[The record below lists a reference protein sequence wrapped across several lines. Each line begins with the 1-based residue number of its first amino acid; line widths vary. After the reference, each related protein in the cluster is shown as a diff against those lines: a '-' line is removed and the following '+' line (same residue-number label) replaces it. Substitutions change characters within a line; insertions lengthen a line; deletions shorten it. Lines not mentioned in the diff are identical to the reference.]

1 MDTNQIYEIVNAVCE
16 ETMGESALVATDTAS
31 LVAMGN
37 AILSSSSNTEAFID
51 TLVQRIG
58 RTMISYRPYKSK
70 LGLMAVSDM
79 TMGAIMQKIKVQMP
93 NAVEDVTTQLIDGQS
108 IDQYIISKPKAT
120 QKLFVKRTPY
130 TFYVTIQK
138 KWLRE
143 AFTSE
148 SAMGSFIAAVYG
160 EVENKLELSQENLA
174 RLCMANFMA
183 TISTDENRVV
193 NLVTDYNTAKGLTGA
208 SAIPTGEDAMLD
220 EGFLRYSLARMNNI
234 AKKMET
240 MSVLYN
246 DGTETRHTPAADQ
259 RFVSLVD
266 FQTAL
271 ETQVQW
277 AAFNERYV
285 QKQNGIEVPYW
296 QAAKSP
302 YDIDLIIE
310 GDDAEQEESTTL
322 ENIVA
327 FIHDRDA
334 LGTYRKEVEV
344 ATTPLNARGLY
355 TNQFW
360 HMNDL
365 YFNDISE
372 NGIIFTLN

>member
-1 MDTNQIYEIVNAVCE
+1 MDTNQIYSIVNAVAQ
-16 ETMGESALVATDTAS
+16 ETMGESALQATDTAS

-37 AILSSSSNTEAFID
+37 SILSSSTNTECFID

-58 RTMISYRPYKSK
+58 KTMISYRPYKSK
-70 LGLMAVSDM
+70 LGLLAVSDM
-79 TMGAIMQKIKVQMP
+79 TMGAIMQKIKVKMP
-93 NAVEDVTTQLIDGQS
+93 TAVEDVTTQLIDGQA
-108 IDQYIISKPKAT
+108 IDHYIISKPKAT

-130 TFYVTIQK
+130 TFYITIQK

-148 SAMGSFIAAVYG
+148 TAMGSFISAIYG
-160 EVENKLELSQENLA
+160 EVENALELSQENLA
-174 RLCMANFMA
+174 RLCMANFMG
-183 TISTDENRVV
+183 TISTAQNRVV
-193 NLVTDYNTAKGLTGA
+193 NLVTLYNAA
-208 SAIPTGEDAMLD
+208 SGRSVPTGEDALID
-220 EGFLRYSLARMNNI
+220 EQFLRYALGRMNNI

-246 DGTETRHTPAADQ
+246 DGSETRHSPAKDQ
-259 RFVSLVD
+259 RFVSIVD

-285 QKQNGIEVPYW
+285 EKQNGIEVPYW
-296 QAAKSP
+296 QAAQSP
-302 YDIDLIIE
+302 FDIDLVLE
-310 GDDAEQEESTTL
+310 GDDPEEEEHTTL
-322 ENIVA
+322 SNIVG

-334 LGTYRKEVEV
+334 LGTYRKEVDV

-365 YFNDISE
+365 YFNDITE
-372 NGIIFTLN
+372 NGVLFTLN

>member
-1 MDTNQIYEIVNAVCE
+1 MDTNQIYEIVNDVAE
-16 ETMGESALVATDTAS
+16 QTMGESALQATDTAS

-37 AILSSSSNTEAFID
+37 AILSSSTNTECFID

-58 RTMISYRPYKSK
+58 RTIISYRPYKSK
-70 LGLMAVSDM
+70 LGLLAVSDM
-79 TMGAIMQKIKVQMP
+79 TMGAIMQKIKVKMP
-93 NAVEDVTTQLIDGQS
+93 TAVEDVTTQLIDGQS
-108 IDQYIISKPKAT
+108 VDQYIISKPKAT

-130 TFYVTIQK
+130 TFYITIQK

-148 SAMGSFIAAVYG
+148 TAMGSFISAIYG
-160 EVENKLELSQENLA
+160 EVENALELSQENLA

-183 TISTDENRVV
+183 TISTDGNRVI
-193 NLVTDYNTAKGLTGA
+193 NLVTLYNAT
-208 SAIPTGEDAMLD
+208 TGESLTASNALVS
-220 EGFLRYSLARMNNI
+220 EKFLRFALGIMNNVSR
-234 AKKMET
+234 KMET

-246 DGTETRHTPAADQ
+246 DGSETRHSPGPDQ
-259 RFVSLVD
+259 RFVSIID

-277 AAFNERYV
+277 AAFHDKYV
-285 QKQNGIEVPYW
+285 QKKNGIEVPYW
-296 QAAKSP
+296 QSAQSP
-302 YDIDLIIE
+302 YNIDLVIE
-310 GDDAEQEESTTL
+310 GDDPEQEESTTL
-322 ENIVA
+322 SNIVA

-334 LGTYRKEVEV
+334 LGTYRKDVEV

-365 YFNDISE
+365 YFNDITE
-372 NGIIFTLN
+372 NGVIFTLN

>member
-1 MDTNQIYEIVNAVCE
+1 MDTNQIYALINAVAQ
-16 ETMGESALVATDTAS
+16 ETMGESAIAAIDTAS
-31 LVAMGN
+31 MVAMGN
-37 AILSSSSNTEAFID
+37 AILSSSTNTECFID

-70 LGLMAVSDM
+70 LGLLAVSDM
-79 TMGAIMQKIKVQMP
+79 TMGAIMQKIKVKMP
-93 NAVEDVTTQLIDGQS
+93 TAVEDVTTQLIDGQAV
-108 IDQYIISKPKAT
+108 DHYIISKPKAT

-130 TFYVTIQK
+130 TFYITIQK

-148 SAMGSFIAAVYG
+148 VAMGSFLAAVYG
-160 EVENKLELSQENLA
+160 EVENALELSQENLA

-183 TISTDENRVV
+183 TISTDTNRVV
-193 NLVTDYNTAKGLTGA
+193 PLVSNYNTASGR
-208 SAIPTGEDAMLD
+208 SVPTGEDSLID
-220 EGFLRYSLARMNNI
+220 EQFLRYALGRMNNI

-240 MSVLYN
+240 MSTLYN
-246 DGTETRHTPAADQ
+246 DGTETRHTPVADQ
-259 RFVSLVD
+259 RFVSIVD

-296 QAAKSP
+296 QAAQSP
-302 YDIDLIIE
+302 FDIDLEIE
-310 GDDAEQEESTTL
+310 SDDPEEPEEVTL
-322 ENIVA
+322 SNIVG

-365 YFNDISE
+365 YFNDITE
-372 NGIIFTLN
+372 NGVIFTLN

>member
-1 MDTNQIYEIVNAVCE
+1 MDTNQIYSIVNAVNQ
-16 ETMGESALVATDTAS
+16 ETMGESALIATDTTS

-37 AILSSSSNTEAFID
+37 QVLSSSTNTECFLD

-58 RTMISYRPYKSK
+58 RTIISYRPYKSK
-70 LGLMAVSDM
+70 LGLLAVSDM
-79 TMGAIMQKIKVQMP
+79 TMGAIMQKIKVKMP
-93 NAVEDVTTQLIDGQS
+93 TAVEDVTTQLIDGQS
-108 IDQYIISKPKAT
+108 VDQYIISKPQAT

-130 TFYVTIQK
+130 TFYITIQK
-138 KWLRE
+138 KWLKE

-148 SAMGSFIAAVYG
+148 SAMGSFIAAIYG

-174 RLCMANFMA
+174 RLCMANFIG
-183 TISTDENRVV
+183 TISTDTNRVV
-193 NLVTDYNTAKGLTGA
+193 NLVTEYNALQDDVVIDQDNA
-208 SAIPTGEDAMLD
+208 FIH
-220 EGFLRYSLARMNNI
+220 EGFLRYALGRMNNI
-234 AKKMET
+234 SKKMET

-246 DGTETRHTPAADQ
+246 DGTETRHSPKADQ

-277 AAFNERYV
+277 AAFHEEYV
-285 QKQNGIEVPYW
+285 KKQNGIEVPYW

-302 YDIDLIIE
+302 MNIDLVLE
-310 GDDAEQEESTTL
+310 GDDPEQEEHTTVS
-322 ENIVA
+322 NIVA

-334 LGTYRKEVEV
+334 LGTYRKDVEV

-365 YFNDISE
+365 YFNDITE

>member
-1 MDTNQIYEIVNAVCE
+1 MDTNQIYGIVNDVAKQ
-16 ETMGESALVATDTAS
+16 TMGESAMLATDTAS

-37 AILSSSSNTEAFID
+37 AILSSSTNTECFID

-58 RTMISYRPYKSK
+58 RTIISYRPYKSK
-70 LGLMAVSDM
+70 LGLLAVSDM
-79 TMGAIMQKIKVQMP
+79 TMGAILQKIKVKMP
-93 NAVEDVTTQLIDGQS
+93 TAVEDVTTQLIDGQS
-108 IDQYIISKPKAT
+108 VDQYIISKPKAT

-130 TFYVTIQK
+130 TFYITIQR

-148 SAMGSFIAAVYG
+148 SAMGSFISAIYG
-160 EVENKLELSQENLA
+160 EVENALELSQENLA

-183 TISTDENRVV
+183 TISTHANRVV
-193 NLVTDYNTAKGLTGA
+193 NLVTDYNAA
-208 SAIPTGEDAMLD
+208 SGGSVPTGEDAMLN
-220 EGFLRYSLARMNNI
+220 EGFLRYALGRMNNI
-234 AKKMET
+234 SKKMQT

-246 DGTETRHTPAADQ
+246 DGTETRHTPVGDQ

-277 AAFNERYV
+277 AAFHEQYV
-285 QKQNGIEVPYW
+285 KKQNGIEVPYW
-296 QAAKSP
+296 QAAQSP
-302 YDIDLIIE
+302 FDIDLVIE
-310 GDDAEQEESTTL
+310 GDDQEEEESTTL
-322 ENIVA
+322 SNIVA

-334 LGTYRKEVEV
+334 LGTYRKDVDV

-365 YFNDISE
+365 YFNDITE
-372 NGIIFTLN
+372 NGVIFTLN

>member
-1 MDTNQIYEIVNAVCE
+1 MDTNQIYEIVNDVCK

-37 AILSSSSNTEAFID
+37 AILSSTTNTECFLD
-51 TLVQRIG
+51 TLLQRIG
-58 RTMISYRPYKSK
+58 KTIISYRPYKSK
-70 LGLMAVSDM
+70 LGLLAVSDM
-79 TMGAIMQKIKVQMP
+79 TMGAIMQKIKVKMP
-93 NAVEDVTTQLIDGQS
+93 TATEDVTTQLIDGQS

-130 TFYVTIQK
+130 TFFITMQK

-148 SAMGSFIAAVYG
+148 AAMGSFLAAIYG

-174 RLCMANFMA
+174 RLCMANFMG
-183 TISTDENRVV
+183 TISTDSNRVI
-193 NLVTDYNTAKGLTGA
+193 NLRTEFYNITGQGP
-208 SAIPTGEDAMLD
+208 SVQEFMLREDC
-220 EGFLRYSLARMNNI
+220 LRFALGRMNNI

-246 DGTETRHTPAADQ
+246 DGTETRHTPKADQ

-277 AAFNERYV
+277 AAFHEEYV
-285 QKQNGIEVPYW
+285 KKQNGIEVPYW

-302 YDIDLIIE
+302 MDIDLVLE
-310 GDDAEQEESTTL
+310 GDDPEQEEHTTL
-322 ENIVA
+322 SNIVA

-355 TNQFW
+355 TNQYW

-365 YFNDISE
+365 YFNDITE

>member
-1 MDTNQIYEIVNAVCE
+1 MDTNQIYSIVNAVAQ
-16 ETMGESALVATDTAS
+16 ETMGESAIVATDSAS

-37 AILSSSSNTEAFID
+37 AILSSSTNTECFID

-70 LGLMAVSDM
+70 LGLLAVSDM
-79 TMGAIMQKIKVQMP
+79 TMGAIMQKIKVKMP
-93 NAVEDVTTQLIDGQS
+93 TAVEDVTTQLIDGQA
-108 IDQYIISKPKAT
+108 IDHYIISKPKTT

-130 TFYVTIQK
+130 TFYITIQK

-148 SAMGSFIAAVYG
+148 VAMGSFISAIYG
-160 EVENKLELSQENLA
+160 EVENALELSQENLA

-183 TISTDENRVV
+183 TISTDTNRVV
-193 NLVTDYNTAKGLTGA
+193 NLVSLYNTASGR
-208 SAIPTGEDAMLD
+208 SVPTGEDALID
-220 EGFLRYSLARMNNI
+220 EQFLRYALGRMNNI

-246 DGTETRHTPAADQ
+246 DGTETRHTPVADQ
-259 RFVSLVD
+259 RFVSIVD

-302 YDIDLIIE
+302 FDIDLVIE
-310 GDDAEQEESTTL
+310 DDDPEQEEHTTL
-322 ENIVA
+322 SNIVG

-365 YFNDISE
+365 YFNDVSE
-372 NGIIFTLN
+372 NGVIFTLN

>member
-1 MDTNQIYEIVNAVCE
+1 MDTFQIYSIVNAAASQ
-16 ETMGESALVATDTAS
+16 TLGESAIEATDTAS

-37 AILSSSSNTEAFID
+37 AILSSSTNTECFLD
-51 TLVQRIG
+51 TLIQRIG
-58 RTMISYRPYKSK
+58 KTIISYRPYKSQ
-70 LGLMAVSDM
+70 LGVLAVDDM
-79 TMGAIMQKIKVQMP
+79 RMGAILQKIKVKMP
-93 NAVEDVTTQLIDGQS
+93 EAVEDVTTQLIDGQS
-108 IDQYIISKPKAT
+108 IDQYIISKPRAT

-130 TFYVTIQK
+130 DFFITIQR

-148 SAMGSFIAAVYG
+148 TAMGSFIAAIYG
-160 EVENKLELSQENLA
+160 EIENALELSQENLA

-183 TISTDENRVV
+183 TISTTSSRVI
-193 NLVTDYNTAKGLTGA
+193 NLVTEFNSLVSTPITANQALVN
-208 SAIPTGEDAMLD
+208 E
-220 EGFLRYSLARMNNI
+220 EFLRYALGRMNNI
-234 AKKMET
+234 SKKMKT

-246 DGTETRHTPAADQ
+246 DGTETRHSPEGEQ
-259 RFVSLVD
+259 RFVSIID

-277 AAFNERYV
+277 AAFHEQYV
-285 QKQNGIEVPYW
+285 KKQNGIEVPYW
-296 QAAKSP
+296 QAAQTP
-302 YDIDLIIE
+302 FNINLVIE
-310 GDDAEQEESTTL
+310 GDDPEQEESTTL
-322 ENIVA
+322 SNIVA

-334 LGTYRKEVEV
+334 LGTYRKDVEV
-344 ATTPLNARGLY
+344 ATTPLNARGMY

-365 YFNDISE
+365 YFNDVSE

>member
-1 MDTNQIYEIVNAVCE
+1 MDTNQIYSIVNEVCK
-16 ETMGESALVATDTAS
+16 ETMGESAIQAIDTAS

-37 AILSSSSNTEAFID
+37 AVLSSTTNTEAFID
-51 TLVQRIG
+51 TLIQRIG
-58 RTMISYRPYKSK
+58 RTMISYRPYKSQ
-70 LGLMAVSDM
+70 LGLLAASDM
-79 TMGAIMQKIKVQMP
+79 TMGAIMQKVKVKMP
-93 NAVEDVTTQLIDGQS
+93 EAVEDVTTQLIDGQS
-108 IDQYIISKPKAT
+108 IDQYIVSKPKAS

-130 TFYVTIQK
+130 SFYITMQK

-143 AFTSE
+143 AFTSVE
-148 SAMGSFIAAVYG
+148 AMGGFISAIYG

-183 TISTDENRVV
+183 TISSSSNRVI
-193 NLVTDYNTAKGLTGA
+193 NLVSDFNTATGGSVTA
-208 SAIPTGEDAMLD
+208 ANALYNEA
-220 EGFLRYSLARMNNI
+220 FLRYALGVMNNI
-234 AKKMET
+234 SKKMKT

-246 DGTETRHTPAADQ
+246 DGTETRHSPEDTQ

-277 AAFNERYV
+277 AAFHEQYV
-285 QKQNGIEVPYW
+285 KKQNGIEVPYW
-296 QAAKSP
+296 QSADTP
-302 YDIDLIIE
+302 LNINLVIE

-322 ENIVA
+322 SNIVA

-344 ATTPLNARGLY
+344 ATTPLNARGMY

>member
-1 MDTNQIYEIVNAVCE
+1 MDTNQIYSIVNAVCQ

-37 AILSSSSNTEAFID
+37 AILSSSTNTEAFID

-58 RTMISYRPYKSK
+58 RTMISYRPYRSK

-79 TMGAIMQKIKVQMP
+79 TMGAIMQKIKVKMP
-93 NAVEDVTTQLIDGQS
+93 TAVEDVTTQLIDGQS
-108 IDQYIISKPKAT
+108 IDQYIVSKPRAT

-130 TFYVTIQK
+130 TFYITIQK

-143 AFTSE
+143 AFVSE
-148 SAMGSFIAAVYG
+148 SAMGSFIAAIYG

-183 TISTDENRVV
+183 TISTNTNRVI
-193 NLVTDYNTAKGLTGA
+193 NLVTEYNAVATSPVTAA
-208 SAIPTGEDAMLD
+208 SALYSEA
-220 EGFLRYSLARMNNI
+220 FLRYALGRMNNI
-234 AKKMET
+234 SKKMET

-246 DGTETRHTPAADQ
+246 DGTETRHTPKGDQ

-277 AAFNERYV
+277 AAFHEEYV
-285 QKQNGIEVPYW
+285 KKQNGIEVPYW
-296 QAAKSP
+296 QAAQSP
-302 YDIDLIIE
+302 MNINLVIE
-310 GDDAEQEESTTL
+310 GDDPEQEESTTL
-322 ENIVA
+322 SNIVA

-365 YFNDISE
+365 YFNDITE

>member
-1 MDTNQIYEIVNAVCE
+1 MDTNQIYSIVNAVAQ

-37 AILSSSSNTEAFID
+37 AILSSSTNTECFID

-70 LGLMAVSDM
+70 LGLLAVSDM
-79 TMGAIMQKIKVQMP
+79 TMGAIMQKIKVKMP
-93 NAVEDVTTQLIDGQS
+93 TAVEDVTTQLIDGQA
-108 IDQYIISKPKAT
+108 IDHYVISKPKAT

-130 TFYVTIQK
+130 TFFITIQK

-148 SAMGSFIAAVYG
+148 VAMGSFISAIYG
-160 EVENKLELSQENLA
+160 EVENALELSQENLA

-183 TISTDENRVV
+183 TISADTNRVV
-193 NLVTDYNTAKGLTGA
+193 NLVSAYNTASGR
-208 SAIPTGEDAMLD
+208 SVPTGEDALID
-220 EGFLRYSLARMNNI
+220 EQFLRYALARMNNI

-246 DGTETRHTPAADQ
+246 DGTETRHTPVADQ
-259 RFVSLVD
+259 RFVSIVD

-302 YDIDLIIE
+302 FDIDLLVEDSDDE
-310 GDDAEQEESTTL
+310 GTDPDEVELT
-322 ENIVA
+322 NIVG

-360 HMNDL
+360 HMDDL
-365 YFNDISE
+365 YFNDVTE
-372 NGIIFTLN
+372 NGVIFTLN

>member
-1 MDTNQIYEIVNAVCE
+1 MDTNQIYDIVNDVAKQ
-16 ETMGESALVATDTAS
+16 TMGESALTATDTAS

-37 AILSSSSNTEAFID
+37 AILSSSTNTECFMD

-70 LGLMAVSDM
+70 LGLLAVSDM
-79 TMGAIMQKIKVQMP
+79 TMGAIMQKIKVKMP
-93 NAVEDVTTQLIDGQS
+93 KAVEDVTTQLIDGQA
-108 IDQYIISKPKAT
+108 IDHYIISKPKST

-148 SAMGSFIAAVYG
+148 TAMGSFIAAIYG
-160 EVENKLELSQENLA
+160 EVENALELSQENLA

-183 TISTDENRVV
+183 SISGSSNRVF
-193 NLVTDYNTAKGLTGA
+193 NLVTMYNTATGE
-208 SAIPTGEDAMLD
+208 SVPTGEDALLH
-220 EGFLRYSLARMNNI
+220 EQFLRFALGKMKNI
-234 AKKMET
+234 AKKMAT

-246 DGTETRHTPAADQ
+246 DGTETRHTPAEYM
-259 RFVSLVD
+259 RFASIVD
-266 FQTAL
+266 FKTAL

-277 AAFNERYV
+277 AAFNEEYV
-285 QKQNGIEVPYW
+285 KKMDGIEVPYW
-296 QAAKSP
+296 QSSQSP
-302 YDIDLIIE
+302 FDIDLEIE
-310 GDDAEQEESTTL
+310 GEDPEDPEEITL
-322 ENIVA
+322 SNICG

-334 LGTYRKEVEV
+334 LGTYRKEVDV

-365 YFNDISE
+365 YFNDVTE
-372 NGIIFTLN
+372 NGVIFTLN

>member
-1 MDTNQIYEIVNAVCE
+1 MDTNQIYEIVNDVAQQ
-16 ETMGESALVATDTAS
+16 TMGESALQATDTAS

-37 AILSSSSNTEAFID
+37 AILSSSTNTECFID

-58 RTMISYRPYKSK
+58 KTIISYRPYKSK

-79 TMGAIMQKIKVQMP
+79 TMGAIMQKIKVKMP
-93 NAVEDVTTQLIDGQS
+93 TAVEDVTTQLIDGQS

-130 TFYVTIQK
+130 TFYITIQK

-148 SAMGSFIAAVYG
+148 VAMGSFISAIYG
-160 EVENKLELSQENLA
+160 EVENALELSQENLA

-183 TISTDENRVV
+183 TISTSANRVV
-193 NLVTDYNTAKGLTGA
+193 NLVSEYNTLKGTSLD
-208 SAIPTGEDAMLD
+208 EDTCMVE
-220 EGFLRYSLARMNNI
+220 EGFLRYALGRMNNI
-234 AKKMET
+234 SKKMQT

-246 DGTETRHTPAADQ
+246 DGTETRHTPIADQ

-277 AAFNERYV
+277 AAFHDEYV
-285 QKQNGIEVPYW
+285 KKQNGIEVPYW
-296 QAAKSP
+296 QSAQSP
-302 YDIDLIIE
+302 MDIDLVIE
-310 GDDAEQEESTTL
+310 GDDGEQEESTTL
-322 ENIVA
+322 SNIVA

-344 ATTPLNARGLY
+344 ATTPINARGMY

-365 YFNDISE
+365 YFNDITE

>member
-1 MDTNQIYEIVNAVCE
+1 MDTNQIYSIVNDVCE
-16 ETMGESALVATDTAS
+16 QTMGESALAATDTAS

-37 AILSSSSNTEAFID
+37 AILSSSTNTEAFID

-79 TMGAIMQKIKVQMP
+79 TMGAIMQKIKVKMP
-93 NAVEDVTTQLIDGQS
+93 EAVEDVTTQLVDGQS
-108 IDQYIISKPKAT
+108 IDQYIVSKPKAT

-130 TFYVTIQK
+130 TFYITIQK

-148 SAMGSFIAAVYG
+148 TAMGSFISAIYG

-183 TISTDENRVV
+183 TISTDGNRVI
-193 NLVTDYNTAKGLTGA
+193 NLVTLYNSA
-208 SAIPTGEDAMLD
+208 SGESVSAADALIN
-220 EGFLRYSLARMNNI
+220 EKFLRFALGIMNNVSR
-234 AKKMET
+234 KMET

-246 DGTETRHTPAADQ
+246 DGSETRHSPASDQ
-259 RFVSLVD
+259 RFVSIID

-277 AAFNERYV
+277 AAFHDKYV

-296 QAAKSP
+296 QAAQTP
-302 YDIDLIIE
+302 YNIDLVIE

-322 ENIVA
+322 SNIVA

-334 LGTYRKEVEV
+334 LGTYRKEVEI

-365 YFNDISE
+365 YFNDITE
-372 NGIIFTLN
+372 NGVIFTLN

>member
-1 MDTNQIYEIVNAVCE
+1 MDTNQIYGIVNDVAKQ
-16 ETMGESALVATDTAS
+16 TMGETAMVATDTAS

-37 AILSSSSNTEAFID
+37 AILSSSTNTECFID

-58 RTMISYRPYKSK
+58 RTIISYRPYKSK
-70 LGLMAVSDM
+70 LGLLAVSDM
-79 TMGAIMQKIKVQMP
+79 TMGAILQKIKVKMP
-93 NAVEDVTTQLIDGQS
+93 TAVEDVTTQLIDGQS
-108 IDQYIISKPKAT
+108 VDQYIISKPKAT

-130 TFYVTIQK
+130 TFYITIQR

-148 SAMGSFIAAVYG
+148 SAMGSFISAIYG
-160 EVENKLELSQENLA
+160 EVENALELSQENLA

-183 TISTDENRVV
+183 TISTATNRVV
-193 NLVTDYNTAKGLTGA
+193 NLVTDYNEA
-208 SAIPTGEDAMLD
+208 SRSSVPTGEDAMLN
-220 EGFLRYSLARMNNI
+220 EAFLRYALGRMNNI
-234 AKKMET
+234 SKKMQT

-246 DGTETRHTPAADQ
+246 DGSETRHTSVADQ

-277 AAFNERYV
+277 AAFHEQYV
-285 QKQNGIEVPYW
+285 EKQNGIEVPYW
-296 QAAKSP
+296 QSAQSP
-302 YDIDLIIE
+302 FDIDLVIE
-310 GDDAEQEESTTL
+310 GDDQEQDESTTL
-322 ENIVA
+322 SNIVA

-334 LGTYRKEVEV
+334 LGTYRKDVDV

-365 YFNDISE
+365 YFNDITE
-372 NGIIFTLN
+372 NGVIFTLN

>member
-1 MDTNQIYEIVNAVCE
+1 METNQIYELVNDVAQQ
-16 ETMGESALVATDTAS
+16 TMGESALTASDTAS

-37 AILSSSSNTEAFID
+37 AILSSSTNTEAFID

-58 RTMISYRPYKSK
+58 KTMISYRPYKSQ

-79 TMGAIMQKIKVQMP
+79 TMGAIMQKIKVKMP
-93 NAVEDVTTQLIDGQS
+93 TAVEDVTTQLIDGQS
-108 IDQYIISKPKAT
+108 IDQYIVSKPRAT
-120 QKLFVKRTPY
+120 QKLFVKRTPF

-148 SAMGSFIAAVYG
+148 VAMGSFISAIYG
-160 EVENKLELSQENLA
+160 EIENALELSQENLA

-183 TISTDENRVV
+183 SISESSNRVI
-193 NLVTDYNTAKGLTGA
+193 NLVTEYNALVLTSEQVTAANALVNE
-208 SAIPTGEDAMLD
+208 S
-220 EGFLRYSLARMNNI
+220 FLRYALGRMNNI
-234 AKKMET
+234 SKKMKT

-246 DGTETRHTPAADQ
+246 DGTETRHSPEGDQ

-277 AAFNERYV
+277 AAFHEQYV
-285 QKQNGIEVPYW
+285 KKQNGIEVPYW
-296 QAAKSP
+296 QAAQSP
-302 YDIDLIIE
+302 MNIDLIIE

-322 ENIVA
+322 SNIVA

-372 NGIIFTLN
+372 NGVIFTLN

>member
-1 MDTNQIYEIVNAVCE
+1 METNQIYELVNDVAQQ
-16 ETMGESALVATDTAS
+16 TMGESALTASDTSS

-37 AILSSSSNTEAFID
+37 AILSSSTNTEAFID

-58 RTMISYRPYKSK
+58 KTMISYRPYKSQ

-79 TMGAIMQKIKVQMP
+79 TMGAIMQKIKVKMP
-93 NAVEDVTTQLIDGQS
+93 TAVEDVTTQLIDGQS
-108 IDQYIISKPKAT
+108 IDQYIVSKPRAT
-120 QKLFVKRTPY
+120 QKLFVKRTPF

-148 SAMGSFIAAVYG
+148 VAMGSFISAIYG
-160 EVENKLELSQENLA
+160 EIENALELSQENLA

-183 TISTDENRVV
+183 SISESTNRVI
-193 NLVTDYNTAKGLTGA
+193 NLVTEYNALVLTSEQVTAANALVNE
-208 SAIPTGEDAMLD
+208 S
-220 EGFLRYSLARMNNI
+220 FLRFALGRMNNI
-234 AKKMET
+234 SKKMKT

-246 DGTETRHTPAADQ
+246 DGTETRHSPEGDQ

-277 AAFNERYV
+277 AAFHEQYV
-285 QKQNGIEVPYW
+285 KKQNGIEVPYW
-296 QAAKSP
+296 QAAQSP
-302 YDIDLIIE
+302 MNIDLIIE
-310 GDDAEQEESTTL
+310 GDDPEQEESTTL
-322 ENIVA
+322 SNIVA

-365 YFNDISE
+365 YFNDVSE
-372 NGIIFTLN
+372 NGVIFTLN

>member
-1 MDTNQIYEIVNAVCE
+1 MDTNQIYSIVNDVAK
-16 ETMGESALVATDTAS
+16 ETMGESALVATDTVS

-37 AILSSSSNTEAFID
+37 AVLSSSTNTECFID

-58 RTMISYRPYKSK
+58 RTIISYRPYKSK
-70 LGLMAVSDM
+70 LGLLAVSDM
-79 TMGAIMQKIKVQMP
+79 TMGAILQKIKVKMP
-93 NAVEDVTTQLIDGQS
+93 TAVEDVTTQLIDGQS
-108 IDQYIISKPKAT
+108 VDQYIISKPKAT

-130 TFYVTIQK
+130 TFYITIQK

-148 SAMGSFIAAVYG
+148 SAMGSFISAIYG
-160 EVENKLELSQENLA
+160 EVENALELSQENLA

-183 TISTDENRVV
+183 TISTATNRVV
-193 NLVTDYNTAKGLTGA
+193 NLVTEYNALVLAADHVTANN
-208 SAIPTGEDAMLD
+208 AMIN
-220 EGFLRYSLARMNNI
+220 EAFLRFALGRMNNI
-234 AKKMET
+234 SKKMRT

-246 DGTETRHTPAADQ
+246 DGTETRHTPIADQ

-277 AAFNERYV
+277 AAFHEQYV
-285 QKQNGIEVPYW
+285 EKQNGIEVPYW
-296 QAAKSP
+296 QAAQSP
-302 YDIDLIIE
+302 MDIDLVIE
-310 GDDAEQEESTTL
+310 DDDPEQEESTTL
-322 ENIVA
+322 TNIVA

-334 LGTYRKEVEV
+334 LGTYRKDVDV
-344 ATTPLNARGLY
+344 ATTPLNARGMY

-365 YFNDISE
+365 YFNDVTE

>member
-1 MDTNQIYEIVNAVCE
+1 METNQIYSIVNDAALQ
-16 ETMGESALVATDTAS
+16 TLGESAIMATDTAS

-37 AILSSSSNTEAFID
+37 AILSSSTNTEAFID
-51 TLVQRIG
+51 TLVQKIG
-58 RTMISYRPYKSK
+58 RTMISYRPYKSQ

-79 TMGAIMQKIKVQMP
+79 TMGAIMQKIKVKMP

-108 IDQYIISKPKAT
+108 IDQYIVSKPKAT
-120 QKLFVKRTPY
+120 QKLFVKRTPF

-148 SAMGSFIAAVYG
+148 VAMGSFISAIYG
-160 EVENKLELSQENLA
+160 EVENALELSQENLA

-183 TISTDENRVV
+183 SISESSNRVI
-193 NLVTDYNTAKGLTGA
+193 NLVTEYNALVPTAQQVTA
-208 SAIPTGEDAMLD
+208 SNAMVS
-220 EGFLRYSLARMNNI
+220 EGFLRFSLGRMNNI
-234 AKKMET
+234 SKKMKT
-240 MSVLYN
+240 MSTLYN
-246 DGTETRHTPAADQ
+246 DGSETRHSPEGDQ

-277 AAFNERYV
+277 AAFHEQYV
-285 QKQNGIEVPYW
+285 KKQNGIEVPYW
-296 QAAKSP
+296 QSAQSP
-302 YDIDLIIE
+302 LDIDLIIE

-322 ENIVA
+322 SNIVA

-372 NGIIFTLN
+372 NGVIFTLN

>member
-1 MDTNQIYEIVNAVCE
+1 METNQIYELVNDVAQQ
-16 ETMGESALVATDTAS
+16 TMGESALTASDTAS

-37 AILSSSSNTEAFID
+37 AILSSSTNTEAFID

-58 RTMISYRPYKSK
+58 KTMISYRPYKSQ

-79 TMGAIMQKIKVQMP
+79 TMGAIMQKIKVKMP
-93 NAVEDVTTQLIDGQS
+93 TAVEDVTTQLIDGQS
-108 IDQYIISKPKAT
+108 IDQYIVSKPRAT
-120 QKLFVKRTPY
+120 QKLFVKRTPF

-148 SAMGSFIAAVYG
+148 VAMGSFISAIYG
-160 EVENKLELSQENLA
+160 EIENALELSQENLA

-183 TISTDENRVV
+183 SISESTNRVI
-193 NLVTDYNTAKGLTGA
+193 NLVTEYNALVLTSEQVTAANALVNE
-208 SAIPTGEDAMLD
+208 S
-220 EGFLRYSLARMNNI
+220 FLRFALGRMNNI
-234 AKKMET
+234 SKKMKT

-246 DGTETRHTPAADQ
+246 DGTETRHSPEGDQ

-277 AAFNERYV
+277 AAFHEQYV
-285 QKQNGIEVPYW
+285 KKQNGIEVPYW
-296 QAAKSP
+296 QAAQSP
-302 YDIDLIIE
+302 MNIDLIIE
-310 GDDAEQEESTTL
+310 GDDPEQEESTTL
-322 ENIVA
+322 SNIVA

-365 YFNDISE
+365 YFNDVSE
-372 NGIIFTLN
+372 NGVIFTLN

>member
-1 MDTNQIYEIVNAVCE
+1 MDTFQIYSIVNAAASQ
-16 ETMGESALVATDTAS
+16 TLGESAIEATDTAS

-37 AILSSSSNTEAFID
+37 VILSSSTNTECFLD
-51 TLVQRIG
+51 TLIQRIG
-58 RTMISYRPYKSK
+58 KTIISYRPYKSQ
-70 LGLMAVSDM
+70 LGVLAVDDM
-79 TMGAIMQKIKVQMP
+79 RMGAILQKIKVKMP
-93 NAVEDVTTQLIDGQS
+93 EAVEDVTTQLIDGQS
-108 IDQYIISKPKAT
+108 IDQYIISKPRAT

-130 TFYVTIQK
+130 DFFITIQR

-148 SAMGSFIAAVYG
+148 TAMGSFIAAIYG
-160 EVENKLELSQENLA
+160 EIENALELSQENLA

-183 TISTDENRVV
+183 TISATSSRVI
-193 NLVTDYNTAKGLTGA
+193 NLVTEFNSLVSTPITADQALVN
-208 SAIPTGEDAMLD
+208 E
-220 EGFLRYSLARMNNI
+220 EFLRYALGRMNNI
-234 AKKMET
+234 SKKMKT

-246 DGTETRHTPAADQ
+246 DGTETRHSPEGDQ
-259 RFVSLVD
+259 RFVSIID

-277 AAFNERYV
+277 AAFHEQYV
-285 QKQNGIEVPYW
+285 KKQNGIEVPYW
-296 QAAKSP
+296 QAAQTP
-302 YDIDLIIE
+302 FNINLVIE
-310 GDDAEQEESTTL
+310 GDDPEQEESTTL
-322 ENIVA
+322 SNIVA

-334 LGTYRKEVEV
+334 LGTYRKDVEV
-344 ATTPLNARGLY
+344 ATTPLNARGMY

-365 YFNDISE
+365 YFNDVSE

>member
-1 MDTNQIYEIVNAVCE
+1 MDTNQIYEIVNDVAQQ
-16 ETMGESALVATDTAS
+16 TMGESALQATDTAS

-37 AILSSSSNTEAFID
+37 AILSSSTNTECFID

-58 RTMISYRPYKSK
+58 RTIISYRPYKSK
-70 LGLMAVSDM
+70 LGLLAVSDM
-79 TMGAIMQKIKVQMP
+79 TMGAIMQKIKVKMP
-93 NAVEDVTTQLIDGQS
+93 TAVEDVTTQLIDGQS
-108 IDQYIISKPKAT
+108 VDQYIISKPKAT

-130 TFYVTIQK
+130 TFYITIQK

-148 SAMGSFIAAVYG
+148 TAMGSFISAIYG
-160 EVENKLELSQENLA
+160 EVENALELSQENLA

-183 TISTDENRVV
+183 TISQSANRVV
-193 NLVTDYNTAKGLTGA
+193 NLVTEYNTLNPGGTVD
-208 SAIPTGEDAMLD
+208 EDTAMIN
-220 EGFLRYSLARMNNI
+220 ESFLRYALGRMNNI
-234 AKKMET
+234 SKKMQT

-246 DGTETRHTPAADQ
+246 DGSETRHSPAGDQ

-277 AAFNERYV
+277 AAFHDQYV
-285 QKQNGIEVPYW
+285 KKQNGIEVPYW
-296 QAAKSP
+296 QSAQSP
-302 YDIDLIIE
+302 MDIDLIIE

-322 ENIVA
+322 SNIVA

-365 YFNDISE
+365 YFNDVTE
-372 NGIIFTLN
+372 NGVIFTLN

>member
-1 MDTNQIYEIVNAVCE
+1 MDTNQIYELVNDVAQQ
-16 ETMGESALVATDTAS
+16 TMGESALTASDTAS

-37 AILSSSSNTEAFID
+37 AILSSSTNTEAFID

-58 RTMISYRPYKSK
+58 RTMISYRPYKSQ

-79 TMGAIMQKIKVQMP
+79 TMGAIMQKIKVKMP
-93 NAVEDVTTQLIDGQS
+93 SAVEDVTTQLIDGQS
-108 IDQYIISKPKAT
+108 VDQYIVSKPKAN

-148 SAMGSFIAAVYG
+148 TAMGSFISAIYG
-160 EVENKLELSQENLA
+160 EVENALELSQENLA

-183 TISTDENRVV
+183 TISASANRVI
-193 NLVTDYNTAKGLTGA
+193 NLVTEYNTLKSTSLD
-208 SAIPTGEDAMLD
+208 EDNALLD
-220 EGFLRYSLARMNNI
+220 EGFLRYALGRMNNI
-234 AKKMET
+234 SKKMKT

-246 DGTETRHTPAADQ
+246 DGSETRHSPEGDQ

-277 AAFNERYV
+277 AAFHEQYV
-285 QKQNGIEVPYW
+285 KKQNGIEVPYW
-296 QAAKSP
+296 QAAQSP
-302 YDIDLIIE
+302 MDINLVIE

-322 ENIVA
+322 SNIVA

-372 NGIIFTLN
+372 NGVIFTLN

>member
-1 MDTNQIYEIVNAVCE
+1 MDTNQIYELVNDVALQ
-16 ETMGESALVATDTAS
+16 TMGESALQASDTAS

-37 AILSSSSNTEAFID
+37 AVLSSSSNTEAFID

-58 RTMISYRPYKSK
+58 RTMISYRPYKSQ

-79 TMGAIMQKIKVQMP
+79 TMGAIMQKIKVKMP
-93 NAVEDVTTQLIDGQS
+93 SAVEDVTTQLIDGQS

-130 TFYVTIQK
+130 TFFITIQK

-148 SAMGSFIAAVYG
+148 VAMGSFITAIYG
-160 EVENKLELSQENLA
+160 EVENALELSQENLA

-183 TISTDENRVV
+183 TISTSTNRVI
-193 NLVTDYNTAKGLTGA
+193 NLVTEYNTLKDA
-208 SAIPTGEDAMLD
+208 SLDEDNALLD
-220 EGFLRYSLARMNNI
+220 EGFLRYALGRMNNI
-234 AKKMET
+234 SKKMKT

-246 DGTETRHTPAADQ
+246 DGTETRHSPEGDQ

-277 AAFNERYV
+277 AAFHEQYV
-285 QKQNGIEVPYW
+285 KKQNGIEVPYW
-296 QAAKSP
+296 QAAQSP
-302 YDIDLIIE
+302 MNIDLIIE

-322 ENIVA
+322 SNIVA

-344 ATTPLNARGLY
+344 ATTPLNARGMY

-372 NGIIFTLN
+372 NGVIFTLN

>member
-1 MDTNQIYEIVNAVCE
+1 METNQIYELVNDVAQQ
-16 ETMGESALVATDTAS
+16 TMGESALTASDTAS

-37 AILSSSSNTEAFID
+37 AILSSSTNTEAFID

-58 RTMISYRPYKSK
+58 KTMISYRPYKSQ

-79 TMGAIMQKIKVQMP
+79 TMGAIMQKIKVKMP
-93 NAVEDVTTQLIDGQS
+93 TAVEDVTTQLIDGQS
-108 IDQYIISKPKAT
+108 IDQYIVSKPKAT
-120 QKLFVKRTPY
+120 QKLFVKRTPF

-148 SAMGSFIAAVYG
+148 VAMGSFISAIYG
-160 EVENKLELSQENLA
+160 EIENALELSQENLA

-183 TISTDENRVV
+183 SISESTNRVI
-193 NLVTDYNTAKGLTGA
+193 NLVTEYNALVLTSEQVTAA
-208 SAIPTGEDAMLD
+208 NAMVN
-220 EGFLRYSLARMNNI
+220 EAFLRYALGRMNNI
-234 AKKMET
+234 SKKMKT

-246 DGTETRHTPAADQ
+246 DGTETRHSPEGDQ

-277 AAFNERYV
+277 AAFHEQYV
-285 QKQNGIEVPYW
+285 KKQNGIEVPYW
-296 QAAKSP
+296 QAAQSP
-302 YDIDLIIE
+302 MNINLVIE
-310 GDDAEQEESTTL
+310 GDDPEQEESTTL
-322 ENIVA
+322 SNIVA

-365 YFNDISE
+365 YFNDVSE
-372 NGIIFTLN
+372 NGVIFTLN

>member
-1 MDTNQIYEIVNAVCE
+1 MDTNQIYSIVNDVAR

-37 AILSSSSNTEAFID
+37 AVMSSSTNTECFID

-58 RTMISYRPYKSK
+58 RTIISYRPYKSK
-70 LGLMAVSDM
+70 LGLLAVSDM
-79 TMGAIMQKIKVQMP
+79 TMGAILQKIKVKMP
-93 NAVEDVTTQLIDGQS
+93 TAVEDVTTQLIDGQS
-108 IDQYIISKPKAT
+108 VDQYVISKPKAT

-130 TFYVTIQK
+130 TFYITIQK
-138 KWLRE
+138 KWVRE

-148 SAMGSFIAAVYG
+148 SAMGSFISAIYG
-160 EVENKLELSQENLA
+160 EVENALELSQENLA

-183 TISTDENRVV
+183 TISTARNRVV
-193 NLVTDYNTAKGLTGA
+193 DLVTDYNAA
-208 SAIPTGEDAMLD
+208 SGRTVPTGENAMLD
-220 EGFLRYSLARMNNI
+220 EAFLRYSLGRMNNI
-234 AKKMET
+234 SKKMQT

-246 DGTETRHTPAADQ
+246 DGTETRHTPIGDQ

-277 AAFNERYV
+277 AAFHEQYV
-285 QKQNGIEVPYW
+285 EKQNGIEVPYW
-296 QAAKSP
+296 QAAQSP
-302 YDIDLIIE
+302 MNIDLVIE
-310 GDDAEQEESTTL
+310 GDDPEQEESTTL
-322 ENIVA
+322 SNIVA

-334 LGTYRKEVEV
+334 LGTYRKDVDV
-344 ATTPLNARGLY
+344 ATTPLNARGMY

-365 YFNDISE
+365 YFNDVTE

>member
-1 MDTNQIYEIVNAVCE
+1 MDTNQIYELVNDVAQQ
-16 ETMGESALVATDTAS
+16 TMGESALTASDTAS
-31 LVAMGN
+31 LVALGN
-37 AILSSSSNTEAFID
+37 AVLSSSSNTEAFID

-58 RTMISYRPYKSK
+58 RTMISYRPYKSQ

-79 TMGAIMQKIKVQMP
+79 TMGAIMQKIKVKMP
-93 NAVEDVTTQLIDGQS
+93 SAVEDVTTQLIDGQS

-130 TFYVTIQK
+130 TFYITIQK

-148 SAMGSFIAAVYG
+148 TAMGSFISAIYG
-160 EVENKLELSQENLA
+160 EVENALELSQENLA

-183 TISTDENRVV
+183 TISTSANRVI
-193 NLVTDYNTAKGLTGA
+193 NLVTEYNTLKGTALD
-208 SAIPTGEDAMLD
+208 EDNALLD
-220 EGFLRYSLARMNNI
+220 EGFLRYALGRMNNI
-234 AKKMET
+234 SKKMKT

-246 DGTETRHTPAADQ
+246 DGTETRHSPEGDQ

-277 AAFNERYV
+277 AAFHEQYV
-285 QKQNGIEVPYW
+285 KKQNGIEVPYW
-296 QAAKSP
+296 QAAQSP
-302 YDIDLIIE
+302 MDIDLIIE
-310 GDDAEQEESTTL
+310 GDDGEQGESTTL
-322 ENIVA
+322 SNIVA

-344 ATTPLNARGLY
+344 ATTPLNARGMY

-372 NGIIFTLN
+372 NGVIFTLN

>member
-1 MDTNQIYEIVNAVCE
+1 MDTNQIYALVNDVAQQ
-16 ETMGESALVATDTAS
+16 TMGESAIAATDTAS

-37 AILSSSSNTEAFID
+37 AILSSSTNTEAFID

-58 RTMISYRPYKSK
+58 RTMISYRPYKSQ

-79 TMGAIMQKIKVQMP
+79 TMGAIMQKIKVKMP
-93 NAVEDVTTQLIDGQS
+93 SAVEDVTTQLIDGQS
-108 IDQYIISKPKAT
+108 IDQYIVSKPKAN

-148 SAMGSFIAAVYG
+148 VAMGSFISAIYG
-160 EVENKLELSQENLA
+160 EVENALELSQENLA

-183 TISTDENRVV
+183 TISTATNRVI
-193 NLVTDYNTAKGLTGA
+193 NLVTEFNTATGSSVTA
-208 SAIPTGEDAMLD
+208 ANALLNEA
-220 EGFLRYSLARMNNI
+220 FLRFALGRMNNI
-234 AKKMET
+234 SKKMKT

-246 DGTETRHTPAADQ
+246 DGTETRHSPEGDQ

-277 AAFNERYV
+277 AAFHEQYV
-285 QKQNGIEVPYW
+285 KKQNGIEVPYW
-296 QAAKSP
+296 QAAQSP
-302 YDIDLIIE
+302 MDINLVIE
-310 GDDAEQEESTTL
+310 GDDPEEEESTTL
-322 ENIVA
+322 SNIVA

-372 NGIIFTLN
+372 NGVIFTLN

>member
-1 MDTNQIYEIVNAVCE
+1 MDTNQIYSIVNEVCK
-16 ETMGESALVATDTAS
+16 ETMGEGAIQAIDTAS

-37 AILSSSSNTEAFID
+37 AVLSSSANTEAFID
-51 TLVQRIG
+51 TLIQRIG

-70 LGLMAVSDM
+70 LGLLAASDM
-79 TMGAIMQKIKVQMP
+79 TMGAIMQKVKVKMP
-93 NAVEDVTTQLIDGQS
+93 EAVEDVTTQLVDGQS
-108 IDQYIISKPKAT
+108 IDQYIVSKPKAT

-130 TFYVTIQK
+130 TFFITMQK

-143 AFTSE
+143 AFTSVD
-148 SAMGSFIAAVYG
+148 AMGAFISAIYG

-183 TISTDENRVV
+183 NISGTASRVV
-193 NLVTDYNTAKGLTGA
+193 NLVTEYNTLKSTSL
-208 SAIPTGEDAMLD
+208 DADNCLLD
-220 EGFLRYSLARMNNI
+220 QGFLRYALGRMNNI
-234 AKKMET
+234 SKKMET

-246 DGTETRHTPAADQ
+246 DGTETRHSPAEYQ

-277 AAFNERYV
+277 AAFHERYV
-285 QKQNGIEVPYW
+285 EKQNGIEVPYW
-296 QAAKSP
+296 QSAESP
-302 YDIDLIIE
+302 LDINLVIE
-310 GDDAEQEESTTL
+310 GDDAEQDESTTL
-322 ENIVA
+322 SNIVA

-344 ATTPLNARGLY
+344 ATTPLNARGMY

-365 YFNDISE
+365 YFNDVSE

>member
-1 MDTNQIYEIVNAVCE
+1 MDTNQIYELVNDVAQQ
-16 ETMGESALVATDTAS
+16 TMGESALTASDTAS

-37 AILSSSSNTEAFID
+37 AILSSSTNTEVFID

-58 RTMISYRPYKSK
+58 RTMISYRPYKSQ

-79 TMGAIMQKIKVQMP
+79 TMGAIMQKIKVKMP
-93 NAVEDVTTQLIDGQS
+93 SAVEDVTTQLIDGQS
-108 IDQYIISKPKAT
+108 IDQYIVSKPKAN

-148 SAMGSFIAAVYG
+148 TAMGSFIAAIYG
-160 EVENKLELSQENLA
+160 EVENALELSQENLA

-183 TISTDENRVV
+183 TISTATNRVI
-193 NLVTDYNTAKGLTGA
+193 NLVTEYNTLKSTSLD
-208 SAIPTGEDAMLD
+208 EDNALLD
-220 EGFLRYSLARMNNI
+220 EGFLRYALGRMNNI
-234 AKKMET
+234 SKKMKT

-246 DGTETRHTPAADQ
+246 DGSETRHSPEGDQ

-277 AAFNERYV
+277 AAFHEQYV
-285 QKQNGIEVPYW
+285 KKQNGIEVPYW

-302 YDIDLIIE
+302 MDIDLVIE
-310 GDDAEQEESTTL
+310 GDDPEQGESTTL
-322 ENIVA
+322 TNIVA

-365 YFNDISE
+365 YFNDVSE
-372 NGIIFTLN
+372 NGVIFTLN

>member
-1 MDTNQIYEIVNAVCE
+1 METNQIYELVNDVAQQ
-16 ETMGESALVATDTAS
+16 TMGESALTASDTAS

-37 AILSSSSNTEAFID
+37 AILSSSTNTEAFID

-58 RTMISYRPYKSK
+58 KTMISYRPYKSQ
-70 LGLMAVSDM
+70 LGLMSVSDM
-79 TMGAIMQKIKVQMP
+79 TMGAIMQKIKVKMP
-93 NAVEDVTTQLIDGQS
+93 TAVEDVTTQLIDGQS
-108 IDQYIISKPKAT
+108 IDQYIVSKPKAT
-120 QKLFVKRTPY
+120 QKLFVKRTPF

-148 SAMGSFIAAVYG
+148 VAMGSFISAIYG
-160 EVENKLELSQENLA
+160 EIENALELSQENLA

-183 TISTDENRVV
+183 SISESTNRVI
-193 NLVTDYNTAKGLTGA
+193 NLVTEYNALVLASEQVTAA
-208 SAIPTGEDAMLD
+208 NAMVN
-220 EGFLRYSLARMNNI
+220 EAFLRYALGRMNNI
-234 AKKMET
+234 SKKMKT

-246 DGTETRHTPAADQ
+246 DGTETRHSPEGDQ

-277 AAFNERYV
+277 AAFHEQYV
-285 QKQNGIEVPYW
+285 KKQNGIEVPYW
-296 QAAKSP
+296 QAAQSP
-302 YDIDLIIE
+302 MNIDLIIE
-310 GDDAEQEESTTL
+310 GDDPEQEESTTL
-322 ENIVA
+322 SNIVA

-365 YFNDISE
+365 YFNDVSE
-372 NGIIFTLN
+372 NGVIFTLN

>member
-1 MDTNQIYEIVNAVCE
+1 MDTNQIYEIVNAVAE

-37 AILSSSSNTEAFID
+37 AVLSSSTNTECFID

-70 LGLMAVSDM
+70 LGLLAVSDM
-79 TMGAIMQKIKVQMP
+79 TMGAIMQKIKVKMP
-93 NAVEDVTTQLIDGQS
+93 TAVEDVTTQLIDGQS
-108 IDQYIISKPKAT
+108 VDQYIISKPKAT

-130 TFYVTIQK
+130 TFYITIQK

-148 SAMGSFIAAVYG
+148 TAMGSFISAIYG
-160 EVENKLELSQENLA
+160 EVENALELSQENLA

-183 TISTDENRVV
+183 TISTSANRVV
-193 NLVTDYNTAKGLTGA
+193 DLVTDFNTA
-208 SAIPTGEDAMLD
+208 TGESVPAGPDALLN
-220 EGFLRYSLARMNNI
+220 EAFLRYSLGRMNNI

-246 DGTETRHTPAADQ
+246 DGSETRHSPAADQ

-285 QKQNGIEVPYW
+285 KKQNGIEVPYW
-296 QAAKSP
+296 QSAKSP
-302 YDIDLIIE
+302 FDIDLVIE

-322 ENIVA
+322 ENIVG

-365 YFNDISE
+365 YFNDVTE
-372 NGIIFTLN
+372 NGVIFTLN

>member
-1 MDTNQIYEIVNAVCE
+1 MDTNQIYSIVNEVCK
-16 ETMGESALVATDTAS
+16 ETMGEGAIQAIDTAS

-37 AILSSSSNTEAFID
+37 AVLSSSSNTEAFID
-51 TLVQRIG
+51 TLIQRIG

-70 LGLMAVSDM
+70 LGLLAASDM
-79 TMGAIMQKIKVQMP
+79 TMGAIMQKIKVKMP
-93 NAVEDVTTQLIDGQS
+93 EAVEDVTTQLIDGQS
-108 IDQYIISKPKAT
+108 IDQYIVSKPKAT

-130 TFYVTIQK
+130 TFYITMQK

-143 AFTSE
+143 AFTSVE
-148 SAMGSFIAAVYG
+148 SMGAFISAIYG

-183 TISTDENRVV
+183 NISGTASRVV
-193 NLVTDYNTAKGLTGA
+193 NLLTEYNTLESASLT
-208 SAIPTGEDAMLD
+208 SDNCLLNQS
-220 EGFLRYSLARMNNI
+220 FLRYALGRMNNI
-234 AKKMET
+234 SKKMET

-246 DGTETRHTPAADQ
+246 DGTETRHSPAEYQ

-277 AAFNERYV
+277 AAFHERYV
-285 QKQNGIEVPYW
+285 EKQNGIEVPYW
-296 QAAKSP
+296 QSAESP
-302 YDIDLIIE
+302 LDINLVIE

-322 ENIVA
+322 SNIVA

-344 ATTPLNARGLY
+344 ATTPLNARGMY

-365 YFNDISE
+365 YFNDVSE

>member
-1 MDTNQIYEIVNAVCE
+1 MDTNQIYEIVNDVAQQ
-16 ETMGESALVATDTAS
+16 TMGESALQATDTAS

-37 AILSSSSNTEAFID
+37 AILSSSANTECFID

-58 RTMISYRPYKSK
+58 KTIISYRPYKSK

-79 TMGAIMQKIKVQMP
+79 TMGAIMQKIKVKMP
-93 NAVEDVTTQLIDGQS
+93 TAAEDVTTQLIDGQS
-108 IDQYIISKPKAT
+108 IDQYIISKPKTT

-130 TFYVTIQK
+130 TFYITIQK

-148 SAMGSFIAAVYG
+148 VAMGSFISAIYG
-160 EVENKLELSQENLA
+160 EVENALELSQENLA

-183 TISTDENRVV
+183 TISTSANRVV
-193 NLVTDYNTAKGLTGA
+193 NLVSEYNTLKGTSLD
-208 SAIPTGEDAMLD
+208 EDTCMVE
-220 EGFLRYSLARMNNI
+220 EGFLRYALGRMNNI
-234 AKKMET
+234 SKKMQT

-246 DGTETRHTPAADQ
+246 DGTETRHTPIADQ

-277 AAFNERYV
+277 AAFHDEYV
-285 QKQNGIEVPYW
+285 KKQNGIEVPYW
-296 QAAKSP
+296 QSAQSP
-302 YDIDLIIE
+302 MDIDLVIE
-310 GDDAEQEESTTL
+310 GDDGEQEESTTL
-322 ENIVA
+322 SNIVA

-344 ATTPLNARGLY
+344 ATTPINARGMY

-365 YFNDISE
+365 YFNDITE
-372 NGIIFTLN
+372 NGVIFTLN

>member
-1 MDTNQIYEIVNAVCE
+1 MDTNQIYSIVNDVCE
-16 ETMGESALVATDTAS
+16 QTMGEAALQATDTAS

-37 AILSSSSNTEAFID
+37 AILSSSTNTEAFID

-79 TMGAIMQKIKVQMP
+79 TMGAIMQKIKVKMP
-93 NAVEDVTTQLIDGQS
+93 EAVEDVTTQLIDGES
-108 IDQYIISKPKAT
+108 IDQYIVSKPKAT

-130 TFYVTIQK
+130 TFYITIQK

-148 SAMGSFIAAVYG
+148 TAMGSFISAIYG

-183 TISTDENRVV
+183 TISTDGNRVI
-193 NLVTDYNTAKGLTGA
+193 NLITLYNST
-208 SAIPTGEDAMLD
+208 TGESLTASNALVS
-220 EGFLRYSLARMNNI
+220 EKFLRFALGIMNNVSR
-234 AKKMET
+234 KMET

-246 DGTETRHTPAADQ
+246 DGSETRHSPRADQ
-259 RFVSLVD
+259 RFVSIID

-277 AAFNERYV
+277 AAFHDKYV
-285 QKQNGIEVPYW
+285 EKQNGIEVPYW
-296 QAAKSP
+296 QAAQSP
-302 YDIDLIIE
+302 YNIDLVLE
-310 GDDAEQEESTTL
+310 GDDPDQEEHTTL
-322 ENIVA
+322 SNIVA

-334 LGTYRKEVEV
+334 LGTYRKEVEI

-365 YFNDISE
+365 YFNDITE
-372 NGIIFTLN
+372 NGVIFTLN